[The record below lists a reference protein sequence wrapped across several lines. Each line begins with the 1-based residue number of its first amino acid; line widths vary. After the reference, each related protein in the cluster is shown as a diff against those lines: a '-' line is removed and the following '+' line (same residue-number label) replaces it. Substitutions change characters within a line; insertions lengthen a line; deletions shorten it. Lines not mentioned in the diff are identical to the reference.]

1 MQSRQHFEL
10 YFWLHVEYVLKRV
23 LDAGDR
29 ALFWRLARVL
39 VAKAQHDSQAI
50 TLATKNDLHLAIESH
65 APAIDGENDQESRAQ
80 VAAVRALFARAQQ
93 EIFVMLRSSWFDRFM
108 KSSLYKVALQDSRI
122 HLARDESKEDSP
134 PKLLSRA
141 FSSAEYFG
149 NGRRKDDEVGGD
161 GDDPD
166 ASAHADE
173 RDVSKDDELPS
184 DTSVNGAT
192 RHRDGTGDEDSG
204 SSSDDSDESD
214 EKVELNLESIIRLTK
229 LPDGLQVH
237 YRPHY
242 ELPSQ
247 VAATTAHDGGAD
259 HVERAH
265 LDWIVT
271 FATFVEKHEG
281 EQAEATLMLMSAGQ
295 NPSSGAATESF
306 DDVKRRIKTFLVP
319 DGRVLLKRAGASD
332 PGPGDMLF
340 AFQQSGPHGFLFG
353 SVFLTYEPM
362 RVGTTNDEFFVAKGF
377 CLLSRLPLVDSLR
390 ALVER
395 HVTSC
400 SDRAD
405 VFDRDRLT
413 ALLDADLSSPT
424 TSPTPGRV
432 DVSVSRIFEHLG
444 SALTLQLLASAAL
457 ECSVVFVSRQY
468 SLLTAC
474 AEAVRNLLRPFSWCH
489 VYAPVLP
496 QPLLSYLQC
505 PTPILVGIHSD
516 YARRSDLP
524 TRGFYL
530 VADLDRHVVEYV
542 GAQSIAWRRIGLQDD
557 VQGGGPDRIYLP
569 RCFETAKKRLDAV
582 LTPRANTYDAIGG
595 GLLGSTVNANQQQ
608 PMASDRAN
616 VDDQVRGICLDLFS
630 TLLNGHSSA
639 CLVVGDTK
647 ESVVIF
653 DETQFLSTRE
663 SDELPFYEALLRTQ
677 CFSEVV
683 SAHRIDVSA
692 DDNDLALEG
701 ADADAAELQE
711 GII

>member
-65 APAIDGENDQESRAQ
+65 APAVDRESDQEGKAQ
-80 VAAVRALFARAQQ
+80 IAAVRALFARAQQ

-108 KSSLYKVALQDSRI
+108 KSNLYKVALQDSRI

-149 NGRRKDDEVGGD
+149 NGQRKEEGD
-161 GDDPD
+161 GEDGGEQD
-166 ASAHADE
+166 AS
-173 RDVSKDDELPS
+173 RDDHLPAAVSANDAARHHD
-184 DTSVNGAT
+184 GA
-192 RHRDGTGDEDSG
+192 GDEDGG

-214 EKVELNLESIIRLTK
+214 DKVELNLESIIRLTK

-247 VAATTAHDGGAD
+247 VVAPAVADGGAD
-259 HVERAH
+259 HAERTR
-265 LDWIVT
+265 LDRIVT

-295 NPSSGAATESF
+295 NSPAGVPAESF

-319 DGRVLLKRAGASD
+319 DGRVLLRRAGASD
-332 PGPGDMLF
+332 SGPGDTLF

-362 RVGTTNDEFFVAKGF
+362 RVGSTNEEFFVAKGF

-395 HVTSC
+395 HVLGC
-400 SDRAD
+400 GDRAD
-405 VFDRDRLT
+405 VFDSDRLS
-413 ALLDADLSSPT
+413 ALLDADLSCPAG
-424 TSPTPGRV
+424 PAPAVGAARV
-432 DVSVSRIFEHLG
+432 DVSVSHIFEHLG

-542 GAQSIAWRRIGLQDD
+542 GAQSVAWRHIGLQDD
-557 VQGGGPDRIYLP
+557 VLGGGPDRIYLP
-569 RCFETAKKRLDAV
+569 RCFEVAKKRLDA
-582 LTPRANTYDAIGG
+582 LLAPRTNRYDAAGG
-595 GLLGSTVNANQQQ
+595 GLLGAWADASEHQ
-608 PMASDRAN
+608 PSERAA
-616 VDDQVRGICLDLFS
+616 VDSQVRGICLDLFS
-630 TLLNGHSSA
+630 AMLSGHSSA

-663 SDELPFYEALLRTQ
+663 HDELPFYEALLRTQ

-692 DDNDLALEG
+692 GDDELALEG
-701 ADADAAELQE
+701 EDADGAELQE
-711 GII
+711 GVI

>member
-1 MQSRQHFEL
+1 
-10 YFWLHVEYVLKRV
+10 
-23 LDAGDR
+23 
-29 ALFWRLARVL
+29 

-65 APAIDGENDQESRAQ
+65 TPAVDRENDQESKAQ
-80 VAAVRALFARAQQ
+80 VVAVRALFARAQQ

-108 KSSLYKVALQDSRI
+108 KSNLYKVALQDSRI
-122 HLARDESKEDSP
+122 HLARVESKEDSP

-149 NGRRKDDEVGGD
+149 NGQRKEDEDGGD
-161 GDDPD
+161 SDGDGSEHD
-166 ASAHADE
+166 ASRGDQVPAA
-173 RDVSKDDELPS
+173 V
-184 DTSVNGAT
+184 SVNEVA
-192 RHRDGTGDEDSG
+192 RHHERANDEDGG
-204 SSSDDSDESD
+204 SSSDDSDESED
-214 EKVELNLESIIRLTK
+214 KVELNLESIIRLTK

-247 VAATTAHDGGAD
+247 VMVPAIADGGAD
-259 HVERAH
+259 HAERTH

-271 FATFVEKHEG
+271 FAAFVEKHEG

-295 NPSSGAATESF
+295 NSPTGASVESF

-332 PGPGDMLF
+332 TGPGDTLF

-362 RVGTTNDEFFVAKGF
+362 RVGSTNEEFFVAKGF

-395 HVTSC
+395 HVLSC

-405 VFDRDRLT
+405 VFDSDRLS
-413 ALLDADLSSPT
+413 ALLDADLSCPAGPAPT
-424 TSPTPGRV
+424 VGAGRV
-432 DVSVSRIFEHLG
+432 DVSVSHIFEHLG

-542 GAQSIAWRRIGLQDD
+542 GAQSVMWRHIGLQDD
-557 VQGGGPDRIYLP
+557 VLGGGSDRIYLP
-569 RCFETAKKRLDAV
+569 RCFEIAKKRLDA
-582 LTPRANTYDAIGG
+582 LLAPRTNKYDAIGG
-595 GLLGSTVNANQQQ
+595 GLLGSWAD
-608 PMASDRAN
+608 ASEHQLIDRAN
-616 VDDQVRGICLDLFS
+616 VDSQVRGICLDLFS
-630 TLLNGHSSA
+630 TMLSGHSSA

-663 SDELPFYEALLRTQ
+663 HDELPFYEALLRTQ

-692 DDNDLALEG
+692 ADDELTLEG
-701 ADADAAELQE
+701 EDADGAELQE
-711 GII
+711 GVI